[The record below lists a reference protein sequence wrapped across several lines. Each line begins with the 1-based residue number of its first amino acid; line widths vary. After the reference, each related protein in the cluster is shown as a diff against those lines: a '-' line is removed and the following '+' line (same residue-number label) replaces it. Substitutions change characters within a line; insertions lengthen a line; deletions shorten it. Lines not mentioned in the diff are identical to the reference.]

1 MIEAFEES
9 PVLASLGLV
18 TFIIVIFSVFVI
30 PVMVII
36 STYNFFK
43 KRGNKTLSILIP
55 SLLLLIHIFLI
66 SYIIFFQ

>member
-9 PVLASLGLV
+9 PVLASLGLI

-30 PVMVII
+30 PVIVII
-36 STYNFFK
+36 STYIFFK
-43 KRGNKTLSILIP
+43 KRGSKKLSILIP
-55 SLLLLIHIFLI
+55 SLLFLLHIFLI

>member
-18 TFIIVIFSVFVI
+18 TFIIIIFSVFVI

-43 KRGNKTLSILIP
+43 KRGNKILSILIP

>member
-43 KRGNKTLSILIP
+43 KRGNKILSILIP

>member
-30 PVMVII
+30 PVIVII

-43 KRGNKTLSILIP
+43 KRGNKKLSILIP
-55 SLLLLIHIFLI
+55 SLLLLMHIFLI